1 VEVAEAVVTLPAGR
15 DQPSFVELLG
25 RGQASLPT
33 TATRRERARPRQLAG
48 CIAQQATAARVTLLV
63 VAFLVGVWL
72 LETALSGQRH
82 GTRTIGYL
90 AFGALPNADI
100 IGRGNPGEWWRFVS
114 SGLLHDRSSPVHLAA
129 NSAALILV
137 GSVVERL
144 FGRLLLIST
153 LVLGVVA
160 GGITWMVASAEGLV
174 AAPDYTVGISAG
186 ICALIGM
193 MLVYSYR
200 AGPSLDRVHA
210 LWMKTGGYLGVTL
223 MLLIGVLVPNIN
235 NVAHAGGLACG
246 AVLGLVPPVRISR
259 RTPRLPARARIL
271 LSSVVVLSVV
281 SIGFA
286 GQNLVGRLTGHS

>member
-1 VEVAEAVVTLPAGR
+1 
-15 DQPSFVELLG
+15 
-25 RGQASLPT
+25 
-33 TATRRERARPRQLAG
+33 
-48 CIAQQATAARVTLLV
+48 
-63 VAFLVGVWL
+63 
-72 LETALSGQRH
+72 LSGQVH

-114 SGLLHDRSSPVHLAA
+114 SGVLHDRSSPVHLAA
-129 NSAALILV
+129 NCAALVLV
-137 GSVVERL
+137 GTVVERL

-193 MLVYSYR
+193 MLVYGHR

-210 LWMKTGGYLGVTL
+210 RWMKAGGLLGVGV
-223 MLLIGVLVPNIN
+223 MVAVGVLVPNIN

-246 AVLGLVPPVRISR
+246 AGLGLLLPVRISQ
-259 RTPRLPARARIL
+259 RTPRLPARARVL
-271 LSSVVVLSVV
+271 LSTVVVLSAV